1 MRWKPPEFDRT
12 NREVI
17 PLRQRRLDLG
27 FIGFF
32 IFNFVFVS
40 MMIDL
45 ECVLIKDTS
54 NFDYPI
60 WPPEPF
66 VRLIHWYGR
75 NYDPLLMARPP
86 FWMVTMFFDVY
97 VFGPFYLLATYAFIR
112 GRDWIRIPAI
122 IWATMMFTIVCIIL
136 NEEAFGQY
144 RTDHLP
150 LVIALN
156 LSWLIMPILVVWRVG
171 GTAHPFTV
179 SSTSGDTERLG
190 SDRLSSDRPGRE
202 HLDAD
207 DAASE
212 PAGSSP
218 VAQT

>member
-1 MRWKPPEFDRT
+1 MSWKPPEFDRSG
-12 NREVI
+12 RESV
-17 PLRQRRLDLG
+17 PLRHRRFDLV

-54 NFDYPI
+54 NFSYPF
-60 WPPEPF
+60 WPPKPM

-97 VFGPFYLLATYAFIR
+97 VFAPFYLLGAYAFIR
-112 GRDWIRIPAI
+112 GRDWIRLPAI
-122 IWATMMFTIVCIIL
+122 VWATMMFTIVCIIL
-136 NEEAFGQY
+136 NEEAFGAH

-150 LVIALN
+150 LVIGAN
-156 LSWLIMPILVVWRVG
+156 LSWLIFPILVVWRVG
-171 GTAHPFTV
+171 GSAHPFTK
-179 SSTSGDTERLG
+179 S
-190 SDRLSSDRPGRE
+190 
-202 HLDAD
+202 
-207 DAASE
+207 
-212 PAGSSP
+212 
-218 VAQT
+218 VAKES